1 MICWLWTND
10 CSIFNTITMLY
21 RFTIRLIFVA
31 IAVLITVSSNCI
43 PAQAAGIEPYISRYL
58 RVREPIALE
67 LDDVGNQRE
76 FSPQELSD
84 GKRYFE
90 DSCINC
96 HVGGSTLPNPKESLA
111 LDTLEGAN
119 PPRNNIN
126 ALVSYMRHPMT
137 YDGSEETFWCR
148 EVTPNIL
155 SEGQIENLAAF
166 VLTAAQKAPGW
177 GTDSFGLGE

>member
-1 MICWLWTND
+1 
-10 CSIFNTITMLY
+10 MLY
-21 RFTIRLIFVA
+21 LLTRFFLVSV
-31 IAVLITVSSNCI
+31 AVLLIVTNISL

-58 RVREPIALE
+58 RVREPISLE
-67 LDDVGNQRE
+67 LDAKGNLRE

-111 LDTLEGAN
+111 LDTLKGAN
-119 PPRNNIN
+119 PPRDNIN
-126 ALVSYMRHPMT
+126 ALVSYMRLPMT

-148 EVTPNIL
+148 EITPNIL
-155 SEGQIENLAAF
+155 SQNEIENLAAF
-166 VLTAAQKAPGW
+166 VLTAAKKAPGW
-177 GTDSFGLGE
+177 GTDTFGLGE